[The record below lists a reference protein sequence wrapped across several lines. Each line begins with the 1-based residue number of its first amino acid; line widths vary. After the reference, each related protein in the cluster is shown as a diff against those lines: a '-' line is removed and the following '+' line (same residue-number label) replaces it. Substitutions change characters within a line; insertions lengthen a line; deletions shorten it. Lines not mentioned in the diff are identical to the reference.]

1 MSEAPQTN
9 IDLTLSRKAQEPLI
23 NANDGG
29 KESLPLP
36 PGETDDGEEEKNST
50 GEGVTRPDS
59 QAAPP
64 TPPTNND
71 DNKHV
76 LIVEDPPQ

>member
-23 NANDGG
+23 NANDGN
-29 KESLPLP
+29 KENLPLP
-36 PGETDDGEEEKNST
+36 TGETDDREEENST
-50 GEGVTRPDS
+50 GEGVTPPDS

-64 TPPTNND
+64 TPLTND
-71 DNKHV
+71 DDNEHV